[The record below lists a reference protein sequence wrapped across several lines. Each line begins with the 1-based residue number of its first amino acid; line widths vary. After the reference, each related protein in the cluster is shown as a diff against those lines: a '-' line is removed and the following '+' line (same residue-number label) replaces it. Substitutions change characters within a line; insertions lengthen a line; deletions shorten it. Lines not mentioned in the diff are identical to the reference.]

1 MKAFMRHLFVERLSI
16 EDLIVIDELIPG
28 ESEQKTPDNTSNTP
42 IEEPST
48 RPIQGRSY
56 TRRVRP
62 KYYTN
67 GQTFRILI
75 LQMNRML
82 AVVFCILLIAIIV
95 YPLLSP
101 SRELP
106 EIVPN
111 AFSAILGY
119 FVSAAMT
126 FFERYGSIR

>member
-1 MKAFMRHLFVERLSI
+1 MKAFMRHLFVERLSMK
-16 EDLIVIDELIPG
+16 DLIVIDELIPG
-28 ESEQKTPDNTSNTP
+28 ESEQKTPDNIS

-48 RPIQGRSY
+48 RPIQGKSY

-75 LQMNRML
+75 LQINRML